1 MFDFRGLYF
10 AGGHQEYFAASMLFV
25 ASTGLFLVCFDSS
38 NLVWTDYYSRVGTY
52 IDLVDQTA
60 AVANIK
66 PKILLVATKVESP
79 DQFEE
84 TLEKILLL
92 AKDQLASLSSNSFL
106 VDGILKT
113 SSKIA
118 NKEVSKDMYGK
129 IYTLCTAD
137 KLRSKPK
144 ETIPT
149 SWFDLLDLLKLTSQ
163 TTVDQVVK
171 ILKEIESRQNCP
183 ENISKEV
190 LDSLVM

>member
-79 DQFEE
+79 DQCEE

-106 VDGILKT
+106 VST
-113 SSKIA
+113 S
-118 NKEVSKDMYGK
+118 
-129 IYTLCTAD
+129 LCYI
-137 KLRSKPK
+137 S
-144 ETIPT
+144 I
-149 SWFDLLDLLKLTSQ
+149 
-163 TTVDQVVK
+163 
-171 ILKEIESRQNCP
+171 EI
-183 ENISKEV
+183 
-190 LDSLVM
+190 